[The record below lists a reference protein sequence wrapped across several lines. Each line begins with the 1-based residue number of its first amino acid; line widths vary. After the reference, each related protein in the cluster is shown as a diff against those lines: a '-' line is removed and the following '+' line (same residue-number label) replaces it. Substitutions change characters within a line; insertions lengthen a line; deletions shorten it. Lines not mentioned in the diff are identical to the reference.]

1 MRYRPSLS
9 DTSEVSLKLDKY
21 EDIFSDFDIRPFSGR
36 ALSVD
41 FLDEIKRATRDKGD
55 NGIELILNVA
65 ETKRSEFHET
75 TIKERLASHFG
86 RHYRLLLEEKR
97 HITRLGV
104 SMVTMGIACMI
115 AATFVVFSD
124 PSRNL
129 LLSFLVV
136 FLEPAAWFLLWEG
149 MDLIIFHSKKIN
161 PELEF
166 YRRMTESS
174 GNIHF
179 KSY

>member
-1 MRYRPSLS
+1 MRHRPSLS

-97 HITRLGV
+97 HITRL
-104 SMVTMGIACMI
+104 
-115 AATFVVFSD
+115 
-124 PSRNL
+124 
-129 LLSFLVV
+129 
-136 FLEPAAWFLLWEG
+136 
-149 MDLIIFHSKKIN
+149 
-161 PELEF
+161 
-166 YRRMTESS
+166 
-174 GNIHF
+174 
-179 KSY
+179 

>member
-1 MRYRPSLS
+1 MRHRPSLS

-97 HITRLGV
+97 NVTRLCVG
-104 SMVTMGIACMI
+104 MVVMGIACMV
-115 AATFVVFSD
+115 AATFVMFKD

-129 LLSFLVV
+129 FLSFLVV

-166 YRRMTESS
+166 YQKMSESS